1 MPMWSKAKIL
11 EDGSTSYLNSI
22 LKEISWMMWHFL
34 LEMTIAMNKSRNNKK
49 WAILFKFFK
58 SKVQRKKELKD
69 RTQKRIPNRN
79 KTLRNNLMSS
89 LNKKAKN
96 NHRNPHNKKR
106 RNPSQKTT
114 TKTKRAGETRESN
127 TSAG

>member
-1 MPMWSKAKIL
+1 MPMWSKARIL
-11 EDGSTSYLNSI
+11 EDGSMSYLNSI
-22 LKEISWMMWHFL
+22 LKEISWMMWHSL
-34 LEMTIAMNKSRNNKK
+34 QEMTIAMNKSRNNKK
-49 WAILFKFFK
+49 WAILFRFLK
-58 SKVQRKKELKD
+58 SKVQRKRELKD

-79 KTLRNNLMSS
+79 KTLRNSLISS

-96 NHRNPHNKKR
+96 NHQNPHNKKR

-114 TKTKRAGETRESN
+114 KTKRAGETPEPN